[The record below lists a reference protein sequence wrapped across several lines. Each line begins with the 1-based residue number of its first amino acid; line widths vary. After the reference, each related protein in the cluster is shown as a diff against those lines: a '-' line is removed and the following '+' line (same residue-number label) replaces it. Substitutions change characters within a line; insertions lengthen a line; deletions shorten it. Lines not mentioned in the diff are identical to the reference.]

1 MQIPEVKQMQ
11 VMEINL
17 TALNFQLSLD
27 QHEYVERRLTYAL
40 ESNASL
46 IGAVEVWLSELN
58 DPNAQRNQRC
68 LVQVTLKGG
77 ALIVVDTT
85 EADLYVAIHRA
96 ADRAGWK
103 VARCL
108 SRRNLR
114 GKEQQ
119 AAGQTRAPS
128 GLRVSHQLTSNVM
141 PM

>member
-1 MQIPEVKQMQ
+1 MQ

-40 ESNASL
+40 ESNASH
-46 IGAVEVWLSELN
+46 IGAVDVWLSELN
-58 DPNAQRNQRC
+58 DPNALRNQRC
-68 LVQVTLKGG
+68 LIQVTLKSGT
-77 ALIVVDTT
+77 LIVIDTT

-96 ADRAGWK
+96 ADRASWK

-114 GKEQQ
+114 VKEQQ
-119 AAGQTRAPS
+119 VAGHTRAPS
-128 GLRVSHQLTSNVM
+128 GLRVFHQQTSM
-141 PM
+141 

>member
-1 MQIPEVKQMQ
+1 MQ
-11 VMEINL
+11 VMEISL

-40 ESNASL
+40 ESNASH

-58 DPNAQRNQRC
+58 DPNALRNQRC
-68 LVQVTLKGG
+68 LIQVTLKSGR
-77 ALIVVDTT
+77 LIVIDTT
-85 EADLYVAIHRA
+85 EANLYVAIHRA
-96 ADRAGWK
+96 ADRASWK

-114 GKEQQ
+114 VKELQV
-119 AAGQTRAPS
+119 AGHIRAPS
-128 GLRVSHQLTSNVM
+128 GLRVFHQQTSNVM